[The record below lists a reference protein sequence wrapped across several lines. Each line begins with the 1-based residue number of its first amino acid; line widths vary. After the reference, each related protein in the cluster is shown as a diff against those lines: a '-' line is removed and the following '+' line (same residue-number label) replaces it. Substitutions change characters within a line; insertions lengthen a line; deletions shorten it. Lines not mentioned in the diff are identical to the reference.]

1 MDEVNTNL
9 PTLDD
14 FSGQLNSKFHIA
26 SETQPSFDAELVEV
40 EQTISNSVQMSF
52 SLIFRAPADTPP
64 AQSLYNAAHPVLGEM
79 LIFLVPIKMNDQ
91 GLFFEA
97 VFNKLLLK

>member
-1 MDEVNTNL
+1 MDEVDTNL

-14 FSGQLNSKFHIA
+14 FSVQLNSKFHIA

-52 SLIFRAPADTPP
+52 SLIFRAPAD
-64 AQSLYNAAHPVLGEM
+64 NVAHPVLGEM

>member
-1 MDEVNTNL
+1 MDVHASKSPA
-9 PTLDD
+9 PTGFIPDLYARLL
-14 FSGQLNSKFHIA
+14 SPTG
-26 SETQPSFDAELVEV
+26 TQPSFDAELVEV

-64 AQSLYNAAHPVLGEM
+64 AQSLYNVAHPVLGEM